1 MLRDNI
7 LNPLAEILDA
17 LDATCSG
24 LRDPN
29 RVRVDMGWRIYKH
42 LAATLPPDPV
52 EEEEEEAPAVE
63 PVPETPPPAAKK
75 TIRKKKEEQ

>member
-1 MLRDNI
+1 MLRDDI
-7 LNPLAEILDA
+7 LNPLSEILDA
-17 LDATCSG
+17 LQDTCSG

-52 EEEEEEAPAVE
+52 EEEEEAPIVE
-63 PVPETPPPAAKK
+63 PEPVKK
-75 TIRKKKEEQ
+75 AVRKKKEAQ